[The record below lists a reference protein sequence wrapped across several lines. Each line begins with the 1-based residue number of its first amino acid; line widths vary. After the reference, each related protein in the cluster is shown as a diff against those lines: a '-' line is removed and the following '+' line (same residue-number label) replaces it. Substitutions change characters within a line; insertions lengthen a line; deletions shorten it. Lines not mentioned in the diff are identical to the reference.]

1 MFRGVSILSSICN
14 NGNKALTAGSIQ
26 PYFITRT
33 AFSTEDADTVQLKIE
48 YKNMADGLILGDRA
62 CLARLITL
70 IESQRGQ
77 YSSCRNYRRLMMNS
91 KHCKCR
97 TSLLNLHLSHQRR

>member
-14 NGNKALTAGSIQ
+14 TGNKALTAGSIQ
-26 PYFITRT
+26 PYLIIRT
-33 AFSTEDADTVQLKIE
+33 AFSTAEDADTVQLKIE

-77 YSSCRNYRRLMMNS
+77 YSSCRNHRRLLMNS
-91 KHCKCR
+91 EHCNCR
-97 TSLLNLHLSHQRR
+97 TSL